1 MLSFVIDVLHVFI
14 INQIHGKRNVFAV
27 ERITMKHLKLSACW
41 IVRNEQDDLQRS
53 IDSVKGQV
61 DEMIVVDTGSTDRT
75 VEIAQRAG
83 ADVFHFDWIDDF
95 SAPRNYAIEQAT
107 GDWIIFLDADEYF
120 IEPEKVRRA
129 VEKFAVKDAILIP
142 RINID
147 PERGGRE
154 VSRDWNARIFRR
166 APNLRYRGLIHEN
179 IANLNGKLEYIFA
192 DARLATYHTGYSSAR
207 IESKLRRN
215 LKLIELEIER
225 DGHQVRHDIALVD
238 CYYGL
243 GDYERAIEHARRALT
258 SEAGAVTGR
267 GNLYHKMLDAMRALH
282 YPDEQQ
288 LTVVDEAI
296 RTLPQ
301 LPEFYAERGMILC
314 GLNRLDEA
322 YLEFHKSLEVW
333 RRMPS
338 TVHENSYFAAAVGK
352 VYARLGEFELLVG
365 NIVEARKN
373 FGKAV
378 ELEPGNQEF
387 KRRLAQLKG

>member
-1 MLSFVIDVLHVFI
+1 
-14 INQIHGKRNVFAV
+14 
-27 ERITMKHLKLSACW
+27 MKHLKLSACW

-120 IEPEKVRRA
+120 IEPKKVRRA

-192 DARLATYHTGYSSAR
+192 DARLATHHTGYSSAR

-258 SEAGAVTGR
+258 
-267 GNLYHKMLDAMRALH
+267 
-282 YPDEQQ
+282 
-288 LTVVDEAI
+288 
-296 RTLPQ
+296 
-301 LPEFYAERGMILC
+301 
-314 GLNRLDEA
+314 
-322 YLEFHKSLEVW
+322 
-333 RRMPS
+333 
-338 TVHENSYFAAAVGK
+338 
-352 VYARLGEFELLVG
+352 
-365 NIVEARKN
+365 
-373 FGKAV
+373 
-378 ELEPGNQEF
+378 
-387 KRRLAQLKG
+387 